1 MLWEWPNSGKQVF
14 ILDID
19 GTLMPSAKVDNE
31 CFWQAV
37 FDCFG
42 ERATL
47 PDLHGYTHVTD
58 SGILNEW
65 CHHELGR
72 SPGTEETRQIRQRF
86 LDLLKAASNRQ
97 PEYFLPLPGVRSW
110 LEAVQA
116 KDNIYAGI
124 ATGGWEHSA
133 RLKLGLAGLDRFNLP
148 LASSDDATPRAE
160 IMQIAA
166 QRTLNCRPV
175 DEIVFTYVGDGS
187 WDLQA
192 SQKLDW
198 RFIGIASGERA
209 KQLRQAGATHI
220 QADFYRT
227 RQNQCKR
234 ELTV

>member
-1 MLWEWPNSGKQVF
+1 MLWEWPNGGKQVF

-19 GTLMPSAKVDNE
+19 GTLIPSAEVDNE

-58 SGILNEW
+58 SGIWNEW

-72 SPGTEETRQIRQRF
+72 SPSKEETLQIKQRF
-86 LDLLKAASNRQ
+86 LDLLKAASHRQ
-97 PEYFLPLPGVRSW
+97 PEHFLPLPGVISW
-110 LEAVQA
+110 LESVQA
-116 KDNIYAGI
+116 HDNVYAGI

-133 RLKLGLAGLDRFNLP
+133 RLKLGIAGLERFNLP
-148 LASSDDATPRAE
+148 LASSDDATPRAK
-160 IMQIAA
+160 IMQISA
-166 QRTLNCRPV
+166 QRTLNHRPV
-175 DEIVFTYVGDGS
+175 DEAVFTYVGDGT

-209 KQLRQAGATHI
+209 KQLRQAGAVHI
-220 QADFYRT
+220 QKDFCKIRT
-227 RQNQCKR
+227 
-234 ELTV
+234 

>member
-19 GTLMPSAKVDNE
+19 GTLMPSAEVDNE

-65 CHHELGR
+65 CHNELGR
-72 SPGTEETRQIRQRF
+72 SPSAEETRQIKQRF
-86 LDLLKAASNRQ
+86 LDLLKAASHRQ
-97 PEYFLPLPGVRSW
+97 PGYFLPLPGVISW
-110 LEAVQA
+110 LESVQA
-116 KDNIYAGI
+116 HDNVCAGI

-133 RLKLGLAGLDRFNLP
+133 RLKLGLAGLERFNLP
-148 LASSDDATPRAE
+148 LASSDDATPRAK

-166 QRTLNCRPV
+166 KRTLNHRPV
-175 DEIVFTYVGDGS
+175 DEAVFTYVGDGT
-187 WDLQA
+187 WDLEA
-192 SQKLDW
+192 SQELDW

-209 KQLRQAGATHI
+209 KQLRQAGAVHI
-220 QADFYRT
+220 QADFCKTRT
-227 RQNQCKR
+227 
-234 ELTV
+234 